1 MTQLA
6 RRLRTLDYFTL
17 GFGAMVGVG
26 WLILMNDW
34 LERGGPWGG
43 VIGFL
48 LGGLVLLPVGYVY
61 GRLVMAI
68 PDTGSE
74 IAYTARVF
82 PASVSFFSGWM
93 MLPAY
98 LAVCPWESVAIG
110 RVASYIFPG
119 LERMELY
126 RVGGQPIFLPNVILG
141 LVLTALVVYVNFRG
155 IQVSAGF
162 QNWTTAGALA
172 LFSIFSVSGLAKGN
186 IRNTLPPFSHASW
199 VSVLLVLQIVPYF
212 MTGFESVPKCA
223 EEAGPE
229 FRERG
234 FFRAILAALFSGA
247 GFYCII
253 IFVAG
258 YSWPWQELVAQPLAT
273 TYALEHAI
281 GSEWVVNLV
290 LFAAL
295 LSLVKIFNANFLVST
310 RMLFALGRREMI
322 DARLSRLHERHQTP
336 WVAVLMVGLFTAAGT
351 FLGRAILVPVTEV
364 GSMAAACG
372 WLSAC
377 AAYFAIDKSL
387 RERAIAILGAMVSL
401 VLIAMKVCWFVP
413 GHFSR
418 WEWITLTLWLA
429 IGGLA
434 RYHGEALSPRAA
446 AGGRTS
452 N

>member
-1 MTQLA
+1 MI
-6 RRLRTLDYFTL
+6 
-17 GFGAMVGVG
+17 GVG

-43 VIGFL
+43 IIGFL
-48 LGGLVLLPVGYVY
+48 LGGVMLLPVGYVY

-68 PDTGSE
+68 PDAGSE

-82 PASVSFFSGWM
+82 PAPVSFLAGWM

-126 RVGGQPIFLPNVILG
+126 RVGGQPIFLPNLILG
-141 LVLTALVVYVNFRG
+141 LLLTAGVVYVNYRG
-155 IQVSAGF
+155 IQISAGF

-172 LFSIFSVSGLAKGN
+172 LFVVFSLSGLAKGN
-186 IRNTLPPFSHASW
+186 IRNTLPPFSHASSW
-199 VSVLLVLQIVPYF
+199 VSILLVLQIVPYF

-223 EEAGPE
+223 EEASPE

-234 FFRAILAALFSGA
+234 FFRAILAALFAGA
-247 GFYCII
+247 AFYCII

-258 YSWPWQELVAQPLAT
+258 YSWPWQQLVAQPLAT
-273 TYALEHAI
+273 TYALQHAI
-281 GSEWVVNLV
+281 GSQWVVYLV
-290 LFAAL
+290 LVAAL
-295 LSLVKIFNANFLVST
+295 LSLAKIFNATFLVST

-322 DARLSRLHERHQTP
+322 DARLSRLHPRHQTP
-336 WVAVLMVGLFTAAGT
+336 WVAVVMVGLFTAAGT
-351 FLGRAILVPVTEV
+351 FLGRAILVPITEV
-364 GSMAAACG
+364 GSLAAACG
-372 WLSAC
+372 WFSSC
-377 AAYFAIDKSL
+377 AAYFVIEKSAGA
-387 RERAIAILGAMVSL
+387 RAIAVLGAMVSL

-418 WEWITLTLWLA
+418 WEWLTLALWLA

-434 RYHGEALSPRAA
+434 RYYGKAHSPRRATERAA
-446 AGGRTS
+446 S